1 MRRLS
6 PLPLSLLCLLAAAP
20 AAAPSAIAPVRLLPP
35 PPPIRVP
42 GEVDS
47 LGRTVL
53 IAPVT
58 GAVDGPFHA
67 EGEIRAG
74 EVVARNV
81 PATLDASLAAAR
93 AALAYARAAAAHTR
107 QLVAARLSTTLALDQ
122 ARRNVAEARNRL
134 EGLQRQAAQQV
145 IRAPV
150 GGTLHYRVAPGTVVY
165 RGGVIATI
173 SGRATPWIDL
183 RVTPAQARAI
193 ATGSTARI
201 AGDGWRGIGQ
211 VLSVGQDAR
220 PYGLVRVRIGLPAEN
235 PLLPGE
241 WVRVA
246 LGTAGPPS
254 LAVPRAALLRR
265 ADRLMVFV
273 LHAGHARAVPVR
285 LLAVTA
291 TTAWVAGKLR
301 PGEPVAIR
309 HVTRFAVAAR

>member
-1 MRRLS
+1 MHRLM
-6 PLPLSLLCLLAAAP
+6 LLSLLALIAAAP
-20 AAAPSAIAPVRLLPP
+20 ASAPVRLLAP
-35 PPPIRVP
+35 PPPIRVL

-58 GAVDGPFHA
+58 GAVDGPFHP
-67 EGEIRAG
+67 EGEIKAG

-93 AALAYARAAAAHTR
+93 AALAYARAAAAHTS
-107 QLVAARLSTTLALDQ
+107 QLVAARLSTALALDQ

-134 EGLQRQAAQQV
+134 DGLQRQAAQQV
-145 IRAPV
+145 IRAPIS
-150 GGTLHYRVAPGTVVY
+150 GTLHYRIVPGTVVY

-193 ATGSTARI
+193 PAGGTARI
-201 AGDGWRGIGQ
+201 RGGGWRGTGR
-211 VLSVGQDAR
+211 VLSVGRDAR
-220 PYGLVRVRIGLPAEN
+220 PYGLVRVRLGLPADN

-241 WVRVA
+241 WVRVT
-246 LGTAGPPS
+246 LGTVGPPA

-273 LHAGHARAVPVR
+273 LRAGRARAVPVR
-285 LLAVTA
+285 LLATSA
-291 TTAWVAGKLR
+291 STAWVAGALR
-301 PGEPVAIR
+301 PGEAVAIA
-309 HVTRFAVAAR
+309 HVTRLADAAR